1 MWKFLS
7 GQKTTKIVNNWT
19 TAVAMT
25 KFLRENVEIRQLD
38 KKAAPQLLKEVVPGQ
53 DLVSVPA
60 WQPEP

>member
-1 MWKFLS
+1 
-7 GQKTTKIVNNWT
+7 
-19 TAVAMT
+19 MT

-53 DLVSVPA
+53 DLLSVPA